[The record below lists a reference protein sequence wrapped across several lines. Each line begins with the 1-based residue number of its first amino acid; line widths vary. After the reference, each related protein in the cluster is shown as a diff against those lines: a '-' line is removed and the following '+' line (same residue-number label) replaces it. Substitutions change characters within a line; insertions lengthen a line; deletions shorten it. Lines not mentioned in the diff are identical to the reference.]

1 MVQKDLKI
9 GLILGLILVVVAVI
23 KLATDPR
30 LSPKARMLHIQNAA
44 ATQESDGLTNDDVID
59 FPESENVPEQITY
72 IDLQKNELATDD
84 YEPGNL
90 LGNESAPVELNAIN
104 TRDREQPEPTDVS
117 QYVQAEK
124 IKTQRFHIVRKNQTL
139 SAISRQYY
147 GTANKWKKIFD
158 ANRDVI
164 KDPNKINTG
173 IKLIIPD

>member
-9 GLILGLILVVVAVI
+9 GLILGLILVVVAII

-30 LSPKARMLHIQNAA
+30 LSPKARIPHIQNAA
-44 ATQESDGLTNDDVID
+44 ATVESDGPTDVNVTD
-59 FPESENVPEQITY
+59 FPESENAPEQITY
-72 IDLQKNELATDD
+72 IDLQKNVLTEDD
-84 YEPGNL
+84 FEPGNSPQ
-90 LGNESAPVELNAIN
+90 NEPAPVELNATNIQD
-104 TRDREQPEPTDVS
+104 TEQSEPTDVS
-117 QYVQAEK
+117 QYIQAEK
-124 IKTQRFHIVRKNQTL
+124 IKTQRFHIVRKNETL

-147 GTANKWKKIFD
+147 GTANNWKKIFD

>member
-9 GLILGLILVVVAVI
+9 GLILGLILVAVAVI

-30 LSPKARMLHIQNAA
+30 LSPKARILHIQNAA
-44 ATQESDGLTNDDVID
+44 ATQESDGLTDDGVID
-59 FPESENVPEQITY
+59 FPENENTPEQITY
-72 IDLQKNELATDD
+72 IDLQKDELTTDD
-84 YEPGNL
+84 FEPGNSL
-90 LGNESAPVELNAIN
+90 QNESAPVELNATNIQ
-104 TRDREQPEPTDVS
+104 DREQPEPTDVS

-124 IKTQRFHIVRKNQTL
+124 IKTQRFHIVRKDQTL

-173 IKLIIPD
+173 TKLIIPD

>member
-30 LSPKARMLHIQNAA
+30 LSPKARMLQIQNAA
-44 ATQESDGLTNDDVID
+44 ATHESDSLTDNDVVDL
-59 FPESENVPEQITY
+59 PESENVPEQITY
-72 IDLQKNELATDD
+72 VDLQKNKLTADD
-84 YEPGNL
+84 SKPGKL
-90 LGNESAPVELNAIN
+90 PKNESASVESNAIN
-104 TRDREQPEPTDVS
+104 TRNGEQPEPTDVS
-117 QYVQAEK
+117 QYVQTEK

-147 GTANKWKKIFD
+147 GTANNWKKIFD

>member
-44 ATQESDGLTNDDVID
+44 TTQESGSPSDNNTMD
-59 FPESENVPEQITY
+59 FPENDNVPDRITY
-72 IDLQKNELATDD
+72 IDLQKKDYTTDD
-84 YEPGNL
+84 SEPDNL
-90 LGNESAPVELNAIN
+90 LRNEPAPVESNATNIQ
-104 TRDREQPEPTDVS
+104 DIEQPEPTDVS
-117 QYVQAEK
+117 QYMQAEK
-124 IKTQRFHIVRKNQTL
+124 IKTQRFHIVRKDQTL

-147 GTANKWKKIFD
+147 GTSNKWKKIFD
-158 ANRDVI
+158 ANRDVL